1 MIRMSLRCL
10 TTFGLLLAI
19 AYLCI
24 LSQSALAVKDNHDY
38 WSDYLLVRPSA
49 PPAQQYL
56 SLNSSANGNFLIA
69 TGNNNRMVNARP
81 ASDRSLSRYSG
92 SASRAYGRS
101 RYRLGGIDGR
111 LLDFLDTLE
120 SLDTSSLELRV
131 GGTVFNS
138 PSFRSYRASGL
149 RLYSTSIDWKDPEYP
164 EPVKIVL
171 SVYRDRTIAQPRN
184 IPSAMLIMYTKDVP
198 TRERTIIGYGR
209 YGIYATLTLL
219 WENSEQFPGTSFL
232 QFGAAH
238 ENPFQTQ
245 PFYDPDLKELT
256 YHHQSQWI
264 AAGWRVSD
272 LSLLKKAGKYL
283 YYTFVGR

>member
-1 MIRMSLRCL
+1 MLRMLLRCL
-10 TTFGLLLAI
+10 TTFRLLFAI

-24 LSQSALAVKDNHDY
+24 LSQSALAAKDNHDY
-38 WSDYLLVRPSA
+38 WADYLLIRPSV
-49 PPAQQYL
+49 PPSQQYL
-56 SLNSSANGNFLIA
+56 SLNSSANGSFLLA
-69 TGNNNRMVNARP
+69 TVNNHKMLNTRS
-81 ASDRSLSRYSG
+81 ASERSLPRYSG
-92 SASRAYGRS
+92 SASKVYGRS
-101 RYRLGGIDGR
+101 RYKLRGIDER
-111 LLDFLDTLE
+111 LLYFLDTLE
-120 SLDTSSLELRV
+120 SLDSSSLELRI
-131 GGTVFNS
+131 GGTVFDS
-138 PSFRSYRASGL
+138 PSFRSYKSSGL
-149 RLYSTSIDWKDPEYP
+149 RLYSTSVDWKDPEYP
-164 EPVKIVL
+164 DPVKIVL

-209 YGIYATLTLL
+209 YGIYGTLTLL

-238 ENPFQTQ
+238 ENPFQIQ

-272 LSLLKKAGKYL
+272 LSSLKTVAKYL
-283 YYTFVGR
+283 YYTFAGK

>member
-1 MIRMSLRCL
+1 MVRMFLRCL
-10 TTFGLLLAI
+10 TTFRLLLAI

-24 LSQSALAVKDNHDY
+24 LSQPALAAKDNHDY
-38 WSDYLLVRPSA
+38 WSDYLLVSPSA
-49 PPAQQYL
+49 VPSQQYL
-56 SLNSSANGNFLIA
+56 SSGSSANGSYLLAN
-69 TGNNNRMVNARP
+69 GNNHSMVNTSSAGDLLLP
-81 ASDRSLSRYSG
+81 SYSG
-92 SASRAYGRS
+92 RTSRAYS
-101 RYRLGGIDGR
+101 RTRFGFRGIDER

-120 SLDTSSLELRV
+120 SLDTSSLELRI

-149 RLYSTSIDWKDPEYP
+149 RLYSTSIDWRDPEYL

-171 SVYRDRTIAQPRN
+171 SVYRDRTISQPRN
-184 IPSAMLIMYTKDVP
+184 IPSAMLIMYTKDIP

-219 WENSEQFPGTSFL
+219 WDNSEQFPGTSFL
-232 QFGAAH
+232 QLGAAH
-238 ENPFQTQ
+238 DNPLQIQ

-256 YHHQSQWI
+256 YHHRSLWV

-272 LSLLKKAGKYL
+272 LSLLQTAGKYL
-283 YYTFVGR
+283 YYTFVGK

>member
-1 MIRMSLRCL
+1 MIRMFLRCL
-10 TTFGLLLAI
+10 TTFRLLFAI

-38 WSDYLLVRPSA
+38 WSDYLLIRPSA
-49 PPAQQYL
+49 PPSQQYL
-56 SLNSSANGNFLIA
+56 SLNSSANGSCLLA
-69 TGNNNRMVNARP
+69 TVNNHKMLNTRS
-81 ASDRSLSRYSG
+81 ASDRPLSRYSG
-92 SASRAYGRS
+92 SARKLYGRFTL
-101 RYRLGGIDGR
+101 RGIDER
-111 LLDFLDTLE
+111 LLYFLDTLE

-131 GGTVFNS
+131 GGTIFDS
-138 PSFRSYRASGL
+138 PSFRSYKSSGL
-149 RLYSTSIDWKDPEYP
+149 RLYSTSIDWTDPEYP

-238 ENPFQTQ
+238 ENPFQIQ

-272 LSLLKKAGKYL
+272 LSLLKTAGKYL
-283 YYTFVGR
+283 YYTFAGK

>member
-1 MIRMSLRCL
+1 MIRIFLRCL
-10 TTFGLLLAI
+10 TTFRLIFAI

-24 LSQSALAVKDNHDY
+24 LSQSALAVDDNHDY
-38 WSDYLLVRPSA
+38 WSDYLLIRPSA
-49 PPAQQYL
+49 PSSQQYL
-56 SLNSSANGNFLIA
+56 SLNSSANGSFLLA
-69 TGNNNRMVNARP
+69 TGNNHRIASTSS
-81 ASDRSLSRYSG
+81 ASDRSLFFYSG
-92 SASRAYGRS
+92 SASKVYGRS
-101 RYRLGGIDGR
+101 RYKLKGIDER

-120 SLDTSSLELRV
+120 SLDTSSLELRI
-131 GGTVFNS
+131 GGTIFDS
-138 PSFRSYRASGL
+138 PSFRSYKSSGL

-171 SVYRDRTIAQPRN
+171 SVYRDRTISQPRN

-198 TRERTIIGYGR
+198 TRERTIIGYGK
-209 YGIYATLTLL
+209 YGIYAILTLL

-238 ENPFQTQ
+238 ENPFQIQ

-256 YHHQSQWI
+256 YHHQSLWV

-272 LSLLKKAGKYL
+272 LSLLKTAGKYL
-283 YYTFVGR
+283 YYTFVGK

>member
-1 MIRMSLRCL
+1 MLRMFLRCL
-10 TTFGLLLAI
+10 TTSTLILAI
-19 AYLCI
+19 ACLCI

-38 WSDYLLVRPSA
+38 WADYLLIRPSV
-49 PPAQQYL
+49 PASQQYL
-56 SLNSSANGNFLIA
+56 SLNSSSNASFLLA
-69 TGNNNRMVNARP
+69 TGNNHIMVNSR
-81 ASDRSLSRYSG
+81 SSSERSLSFYSG
-92 SASRAYGRS
+92 SASRLYGQSRFKLRS
-101 RYRLGGIDGR
+101 IDER

-120 SLDTSSLELRV
+120 SLGTSSLELRI
-131 GGTVFNS
+131 GGTVFDS
-138 PSFRSYRASGL
+138 PSFRSYRSSGL
-149 RLYSTSIDWKDPEYP
+149 RLYSTSIDWRDPEYP

-171 SVYRDRTIAQPRN
+171 SVYRDRTISQPRN
-184 IPSAMLIMYTKDVP
+184 IPSAMLIMYTKDIP

-209 YGIYATLTLL
+209 YGIYGTLTLL

-238 ENPFQTQ
+238 ENPLQIE

-272 LSLLKKAGKYL
+272 LSSLKTVAKYL
-283 YYTFVGR
+283 YYTLSGK

>member
-1 MIRMSLRCL
+1 MIRMFLRCL
-10 TTFGLLLAI
+10 TTFRLLLAI

-24 LSQSALAVKDNHDY
+24 LSQSALAVRDNHDY
-38 WSDYLLVRPSA
+38 WADYLLIPPSA
-49 PPAQQYL
+49 VRSQQYL
-56 SLNSSANGNFLIA
+56 SSGSSVNGNSSIA
-69 TGNNNRMVNARP
+69 TGNNHKIANTIP
-81 ASDRSLSRYSG
+81 ASVRSLSAYSG
-92 SASRAYGRS
+92 NVSRAYGRS
-101 RYRLGGIDGR
+101 RYKLRGIDER
-111 LLDFLDTLE
+111 LLYFLDTLE
-120 SLDTSSLELRV
+120 SLDTSSLELRI
-131 GGTVFNS
+131 GGTIFDS
-138 PSFRSYRASGL
+138 PSFRSYKSSGL
-149 RLYSTSIDWKDPEYP
+149 RLYSTSIDWRDPEYP

-198 TRERTIIGYGR
+198 TKERTIIGYGK

-219 WENSEQFPGTSFL
+219 WERREQFPGTSFL

-238 ENPFQTQ
+238 ENPFQIQ

-272 LSLLKKAGKYL
+272 LSSLKTVAKYL
-283 YYTFVGR
+283 YYTFAGK

>member
-1 MIRMSLRCL
+1 MFSRCL

-19 AYLCI
+19 ACLCI

-38 WSDYLLVRPSA
+38 WSDYLLIRSSA
-49 PPAQQYL
+49 PSSQQYL
-56 SLNSSANGNFLIA
+56 ALNSSANGNFLLA
-69 TGNNNRMVNARP
+69 TGNSNRMVNTRP
-81 ASDRSLSRYSG
+81 AGDRSLSRYSG
-92 SASRAYGRS
+92 SASRAYGGS
-101 RYRLGGIDGR
+101 RYKLRGIDER

-120 SLDTSSLELRV
+120 SLDTGSLELRV

-209 YGIYATLTLL
+209 YGVYGTLTLF
-219 WENSEQFPGTSFL
+219 WENRKEFPGTSFF
-232 QFGAAH
+232 QFGIARD
-238 ENPFQTQ
+238 NPLLFQ
-245 PFYDPDLKELT
+245 PFYDPDLEELT
-256 YHHQSQWI
+256 YHHQGQWI
-264 AAGWRVSD
+264 AAGWRTQD
-272 LSLLKKAGKYL
+272 LSSLREVAKYL
-283 YYTFVGR
+283 YHILTAN

>member
-1 MIRMSLRCL
+1 MIRMFLRCF
-10 TTFGLLLAI
+10 TNFRLLLAI

-24 LSQSALAVKDNHDY
+24 LSQSALAARDNHDY
-38 WSDYLLVRPSA
+38 WSDYLLIRPSA
-49 PPAQQYL
+49 PSSQQYL
-56 SLNSSANGNFLIA
+56 SLNSSANESSLLA
-69 TGNNNRMVNARP
+69 TGNNHRIANTIP
-81 ASDRSLSRYSG
+81 ASARSLSSYSG
-92 SASRAYGRS
+92 RTSRAYGRS
-101 RYRLGGIDGR
+101 RFILRSIDER
-111 LLDFLDTLE
+111 LLYFIDTLE
-120 SLDTSSLELRV
+120 SLDTSSLELRI
-131 GGTVFNS
+131 GGTVFDS

-171 SVYRDRTIAQPRN
+171 SVYRDRTIARPRN

-198 TRERTIIGYGR
+198 TRERTIIGYGK

-232 QFGAAH
+232 QFRAAH
-238 ENPFQTQ
+238 ENPFQIQ

-256 YHHQSQWI
+256 YHHQSLWV

-272 LSLLKKAGKYL
+272 LSSLKTAAEYL
-283 YYTFVGR
+283 YYTFVGK